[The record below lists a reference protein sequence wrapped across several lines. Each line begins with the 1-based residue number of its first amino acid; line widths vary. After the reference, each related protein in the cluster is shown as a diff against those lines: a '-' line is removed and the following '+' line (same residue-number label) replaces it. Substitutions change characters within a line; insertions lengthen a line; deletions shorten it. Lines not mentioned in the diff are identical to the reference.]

1 MNHIS
6 IHVLE
11 LIHQLVSSTCQ
22 SSFGA
27 GRQIDLLVTS
37 AMVQT
42 TSAVSF
48 ALMALKSMSIMVFPM
63 KNMQD
68 VQRAGRVQLM
78 NSTLPQSASVRA
90 PNILSSTTFTTLPI
104 APQYKV
110 GQQASLEAIF
120 SNLSVL
126 SATSSRSATMTAA
139 RDGNSDLTRSEQLQL
154 HVITSS
160 TSTSSLSHSTAAS
173 SPYHSPSTRFLIP
186 GDTITDTPGL
196 PVTVPA
202 ATTITSTSTSAEL
215 PQVGLVFP
223 QLLAAL
229 TPATSTI
236 PLLVRPSQ
244 RTTTVATS
252 TYNAAAPQSSA
263 MQSTVPGAAA
273 VTVTPFSSTI
283 ERNGAD
289 TMSIVTAH
297 IPSAN
302 GYMFPDP
309 PQVVLWNLHGQNVL
323 AINSATLL
331 PPQTHGDLPWAM
343 TLPRTTSGPPISKW

>member
-1 MNHIS
+1 MFMNHIS

-48 ALMALKSMSIMVFPM
+48 ALMALKSMSTMVFPM

-78 NSTLPQSASVRA
+78 NSTLPQSAS
-90 PNILSSTTFTTLPI
+90 
-104 APQYKV
+104 YKV